1 MFDRGYDA
9 QVRLL
14 LRCLPEIN
22 RHLCF
27 ALKGGTAINLFV
39 RNLPRISVDIDLTYL
54 PLKPRRE
61 VLQDVHDKLISIK
74 HDIEQRVPG
83 SRIREGRS
91 QDYVVKLLVST
102 DDATVKVEPNLI
114 LRGSVH
120 TSQNR
125 DLCVAAQEYFETFV
139 SVQTLSMAD
148 LYGGKLCAAL
158 DRQHPR
164 DLFDVK
170 LLLDD
175 TGITAQIRRAFVV
188 YLAGHS
194 RPMNELLAPRL
205 QDIGALYVDQFT
217 GMTRSEVSLNELLRL
232 QRNLAKTLL
241 RALDDDEKEFL
252 VSVKRGEPKLGP
264 PGNRAFGPA
273 SGHSMEA
280 HQHPQ
285 DGLSQA
291 QGSARPIDRG
301 PGDVNAAQVIS
312 QPGS

>member
-1 MFDRGYDA
+1 VFDPRYDT

-14 LRCLPEIN
+14 LRCLPEIS
-22 RHLCF
+22 RHPCF

-39 RNLPRISVDIDLTYL
+39 RDLPRVSVDIDLTYL

-61 VLQDVHDKLISIK
+61 ALQEIHSTLRTLKA
-74 HDIEQRVPG
+74 DIEEHVPSSRV
-83 SRIREGRS
+83 REVQN

-102 DDATVKVEPNLI
+102 NDAVVKIEPNLI

-120 TSQNR
+120 EPEDR
-125 DLCVAAQEYFETFV
+125 DLCLTAQERSEVFI
-139 SVQTLSMAD
+139 SVQTLSTAD

-175 TGITAQIRRAFVV
+175 TGITPEIRRAFVV

-205 QDIGALYVDQFT
+205 QDIGRLYVDQFV
-217 GMTRSEVSLNELLRL
+217 GMTRNEVSLDDLLQV
-232 QRNLAKTLL
+232 QRDLANTLV
-241 RALDDDEKEFL
+241 RALDDAEREFL
-252 VSVKRGEPKLGP
+252 VSIKRGEPEWDRLGIEHLAQLPAIQWKLINVRKMDP
-264 PGNRAFGPA
+264 VK
-273 SGHSMEA
+273 HK
-280 HQHPQ
+280 
-285 DGLSQA
+285 
-291 QGSARPIDRG
+291 
-301 PGDVNAAQVIS
+301 AALTQLIKVLAA
-312 QPGS
+312 